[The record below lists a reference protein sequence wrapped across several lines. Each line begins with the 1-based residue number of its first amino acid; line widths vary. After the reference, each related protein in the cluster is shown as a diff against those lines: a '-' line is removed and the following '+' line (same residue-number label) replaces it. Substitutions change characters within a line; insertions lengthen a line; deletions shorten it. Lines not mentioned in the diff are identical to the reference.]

1 MSSALLQPIAPTSAG
16 SSLPCHTALDLPR
29 STRIVEIR
37 RETPLV
43 KTFVFDTDIDAQPGQ
58 FIMLWIP
65 GVDEKPMSIADTHP
79 LTLSVARVGPAT
91 IALHEMNVGDYVGWR
106 GPFGRP
112 YRLEVDR
119 PALLVAGGYG
129 SAPLY
134 MLATQALAHG
144 MEVTVAIGAR
154 VADELLY
161 AGRFEQLGIRL
172 LLSTN
177 DGSRGVKGFVT
188 AAIQQAF
195 LADEPSDQQEPATIR
210 PVPEDS
216 IPLAEPALHSPIPNF
231 TVYAC
236 GPEPM
241 LVAVYNLCHAHGW
254 HGQLSVERYMKCGF
268 GICGQCALD
277 DLLVCIDGPVLTLDQ
292 LESKR
297 DFGHFHRGPT
307 GRRLEI

>member
-1 MSSALLQPIAPTSAG
+1 MSSAHPT
-16 SSLPCHTALDLPR
+16 LTPNTALELPR
-29 STRIVEIR
+29 SARIIEIR

-43 KTFVFDTDIDAQPGQ
+43 KTFVLNTDIDAQPGQ

-65 GVDEKPMSIADTHP
+65 GVDEKPMSIAGMRP
-79 LTLSVARVGPAT
+79 LTISAARVGPAT
-91 IALHEMNVGDYVGWR
+91 NALHDMRVGDYVGWR

-112 YRLEVDR
+112 FTLERDR
-119 PALLVAGGYG
+119 HALLVAGGYG

-134 MLATQALAHG
+134 VLAQQALAHG
-144 MEVTVAIGAR
+144 MPVTVAIGAR

-161 AGRFEQLGIRL
+161 ADRFAELGVRV

-188 AAIQQAF
+188 DAIRQEFVNLQSPV
-195 LADEPSDQQEPATIR
+195 ADVCI
-210 PVPEDS
+210 
-216 IPLAEPALHSPIPNF
+216 
-231 TVYAC
+231 YAC
-236 GPEPM
+236 GPERM
-241 LVAVYNLCHAHGW
+241 LVALHSLCREQDW

-277 DLLVCIDGPVLTLDQ
+277 DVLVCVDGPVLTLDQ
-292 LESKR
+292 LESKH

>member
-1 MSSALLQPIAPTSAG
+1 MSSPQAQPQSPSFPHSSVGASAQAGHLFSSPNVALA
-16 SSLPCHTALDLPR
+16 LPR
-29 STRIVEIR
+29 SARIVEIR

-65 GVDEKPMSIADTHP
+65 GVDEKPMSIAGMRP
-79 LTLSVARVGPAT
+79 LAVSVARVGPAT
-91 IALHEMNVGDYVGWR
+91 SALHALNVGDYVGWR

-112 YRLEVDR
+112 YQLETDR

-134 MLATQALAHG
+134 TLAQQALAHG
-144 MEVTVAIGAR
+144 MDVTVAIGAR
-154 VADELLY
+154 VSDELLY
-161 AGRFEQLGIRL
+161 AEQFEQLGVRL

-188 AAIQQAF
+188 DAIRQE
-195 LADEPSDQQEPATIR
+195 LLNPS
-210 PVPEDS
+210 S
-216 IPLAEPALHSPIPNF
+216 ISHTPISNL
-231 TVYAC
+231 TLYAC

-241 LVAVYNLCHAHGW
+241 LVALYKLCRAQGW

-277 DLLVCIDGPVLTLDQ
+277 DVLVCIDGPVLSLDQ
-292 LESKR
+292 LDHKH
-297 DFGHFHRGPT
+297 DFGHYHRGPT

>member
-1 MSSALLQPIAPTSAG
+1 MTPAQARQHEPSSSITSQSAQVAYE
-16 SSLPCHTALDLPR
+16 LPHA
-29 STRIVEIR
+29 TRIIDIR

-43 KTFVFDTDIDAQPGQ
+43 KTFVFDTAIDAQPGQ

-65 GVDEKPMSIADTHP
+65 GVDEKPMSIAGMQP
-79 LTLSVARVGPAT
+79 LTVSVARVGPAT
-91 IALHEMNVGDYVGWR
+91 SALHAMQVGDYVGWR

-112 YRLEVDR
+112 YRLETDR

-134 MLATQALAHG
+134 VLAQQALAHH
-144 MEVTVAIGAR
+144 MDVTVAIGAR
-154 VADELLY
+154 AADELLY
-161 AGRFEQLGIRL
+161 ADQFEELGVRL

-188 AAIQQAF
+188 DAIKAEF
-195 LADEPSDQQEPATIR
+195 PGGA
-210 PVPEDS
+210 PES
-216 IPLAEPALHSPIPNF
+216 NVNNLTSRIAVNPHAPRLISNL
-231 TVYAC
+231 TLYAC

-241 LVAVYNLCHAHGW
+241 LVALYKLCHANGW

-268 GICGQCALD
+268 GVCGQCALD
-277 DLLVCIDGPVLTLDQ
+277 DVLVCIDGPVLTLDQ
-292 LESKR
+292 LDNKR
-297 DFGHFHRGPT
+297 DFGHYHRGPT

>member
-1 MSSALLQPIAPTSAG
+1 MTSAQARHRDPTAG
-16 SSLPCHTALDLPR
+16 STDLSERVAYELPH
-29 STRIVEIR
+29 STRIIEIR

-65 GVDEKPMSIADTHP
+65 GVDEKPMSIAGMRP
-79 LTLSVARVGPAT
+79 LTISVARVGPAT
-91 IALHEMNVGDYVGWR
+91 GALHAMNVGDYVGWR

-112 YRLEVDR
+112 YRLETDR

-134 MLATQALAHG
+134 VLAQQALAHH
-144 MEVTVAIGAR
+144 MDVTVAIGAR
-154 VADELLY
+154 VADELLF
-161 AGRFEQLGIRL
+161 AERFEQLGVRL

-188 AAIQQAF
+188 DAIKAEFPGAPESNVDSQT
-195 LADEPSDQQEPATIR
+195 SATA
-210 PVPEDS
+210 PN
-216 IPLAEPALHSPIPNF
+216 LHAPRLISNL
-231 TVYAC
+231 TLYAC

-241 LVAVYNLCHAHGW
+241 LVALHQLCRAREW
-254 HGQLSVERYMKCGF
+254 RGQLSVERYMKCGF
-268 GICGQCALD
+268 GVCGQCALD
-277 DLLVCIDGPVLTLDQ
+277 DVLVCIDGPVLTLEQ
-292 LESKR
+292 LDNKR
-297 DFGHFHRGPT
+297 DFGHYHRGPT

>member
-1 MSSALLQPIAPTSAG
+1 MSSAQPQHFDPSTITRQPS
-16 SSLPCHTALDLPR
+16 PNTALELPR
-29 STRIVEIR
+29 SARIVEIR

-65 GVDEKPMSIADTHP
+65 GVDEKPMSIAGMRP
-79 LTLSVARVGPAT
+79 LTISVARVGSAT
-91 IALHEMNVGDYVGWR
+91 AALHELNEGDYVGWR
-106 GPFGRP
+106 GPYGRP
-112 YRLEVDR
+112 YALEQDR

-129 SAPLY
+129 GAPLY
-134 MLATQALAHG
+134 TLAQQALAHH
-144 MEVTVAIGAR
+144 MDVTVAIGAR

-161 AGRFEQLGIRL
+161 ADHFEALGLRL

-188 AAIQQAF
+188 EAIRQAF
-195 LADEPSDQQEPATIR
+195 LDDPQSPVSNLTI
-210 PVPEDS
+210 
-216 IPLAEPALHSPIPNF
+216 
-231 TVYAC
+231 YAC

-241 LVAVYNLCHAHGW
+241 LVALHKLCCAQGW

-268 GICGQCALD
+268 GVCGQCALD
-277 DLLVCIDGPVLTLDQ
+277 DVLVCVDGPVLTLDQ
-292 LESKR
+292 LDHKH

>member
-1 MSSALLQPIAPTSAG
+1 MSSAQPRHGDVSTRNSIPTSNV
-16 SSLPCHTALDLPR
+16 ALELPR
-29 STRIVEIR
+29 SARIIDIQ

-58 FIMLWIP
+58 FIMLWLP
-65 GVDEKPMSIADTHP
+65 GIDEKPMSIAGMRP
-79 LTLSVARVGPAT
+79 LTISVARVGPAT
-91 IALHEMNVGDYVGWR
+91 IALHEMKVGDFVGWR

-112 YRLEVDR
+112 YRLETDR
-119 PALLVAGGYG
+119 PAILVAGGYG

-134 MLATQALAHG
+134 ELAQQALAHG
-144 MEVTVAIGAR
+144 MDVTVAIGAR

-161 AGRFEQLGIRL
+161 AERFEQLGVPL

-188 AAIQQAF
+188 DAIRAHFSASSATHTAEGLDQADAA
-195 LADEPSDQQEPATIR
+195 
-210 PVPEDS
+210 
-216 IPLAEPALHSPIPNF
+216 PNLQSLISNL
-231 TVYAC
+231 TLYAC

-241 LVAVYNLCHAHGW
+241 LVALHKMCRAYGW

-268 GICGQCALD
+268 GVCGQCALD
-277 DLLVCIDGPVLTLDQ
+277 DILVCIDGPVLTLDQ

>member
-1 MSSALLQPIAPTSAG
+1 MSSAQPRHGDLSTRNSFQ
-16 SSLPCHTALDLPR
+16 SSHVALDLPR
-29 STRIVEIR
+29 SARIIDIQ

-65 GVDEKPMSIADTHP
+65 GVDEKPMSIAGMRP
-79 LTLSVARVGPAT
+79 LTISVARVGPAT
-91 IALHEMNVGDYVGWR
+91 IALHEMKVGDFIGWR

-112 YRLEVDR
+112 YKLETDR
-119 PALLVAGGYG
+119 PAVLVAGGYG

-134 MLATQALAHG
+134 VLAQQALAHG
-144 MEVTVAIGAR
+144 MDVTVAIGAR

-161 AGRFEQLGIRL
+161 AERFEQLGVRL

-188 AAIQQAF
+188 DAIRAQF
-195 LADEPSDQQEPATIR
+195 
-210 PVPEDS
+210 V
-216 IPLAEPALHSPIPNF
+216 PALESTEANDGMQSHEIIANLQSPIP
-231 TVYAC
+231 TRSLYAC

-241 LVAVYNLCHAHGW
+241 LVALHKMCRAYGW

-268 GICGQCALD
+268 GVCGQCALD
-277 DLLVCIDGPVLTLDQ
+277 DILVCIDGPVLTLDQ

>member
-1 MSSALLQPIAPTSAG
+1 MSSAQARPDPYPLTPVP
-16 SSLPCHTALDLPR
+16 ALVAFDLPR
-29 STRIVEIR
+29 SARIIDIQ

-43 KTFVFDTDIDAQPGQ
+43 KTFMFDTDIDAQPGQ

-65 GVDEKPMSIADTHP
+65 GVDEKPMSIAGMRP
-79 LTLSVARVGPAT
+79 LTISVARVGPAT
-91 IALHEMNVGDYVGWR
+91 SALHELNVGDYIGWR

-112 YRLEVDR
+112 YQLELDR

-134 MLATQALAHG
+134 VLAQQALAHG
-144 MEVTVAIGAR
+144 MDVTVAIGAR
-154 VADELLY
+154 VTDELLY
-161 AGRFEQLGIRL
+161 ADRFEQLGVRL

-188 AAIQQAF
+188 DAIRAHF
-195 LADEPSDQQEPATIR
+195 LPGSAT
-210 PVPEDS
+210 
-216 IPLAEPALHSPIPNF
+216 AESTTSLDAERPIPNLSL
-231 TVYAC
+231 YAC

-241 LVAVYNLCHAHGW
+241 LVALYKLCRACNW

-268 GICGQCALD
+268 GVCGQCALD
-277 DLLVCIDGPVLTLDQ
+277 DVLVCIDGPVLTLDQ

>member
-1 MSSALLQPIAPTSAG
+1 MSSAQPQRRDPSTG
-16 SSLPCHTALDLPR
+16 SSLSPHIALDLPK

-65 GVDEKPMSIADTHP
+65 GVDEKPMSIAGMRP
-79 LTLSVARVGPAT
+79 LTISVARVGPAT
-91 IALHEMNVGDYVGWR
+91 IALHELNVGDYVGWR

-112 YRLEVDR
+112 YQLEQDR

-134 MLATQALAHG
+134 TLAQQALAHG
-144 MEVTVAIGAR
+144 MDVTVAIGAR

-161 AGRFEQLGIRL
+161 AERFEELAVRL

-188 AAIQQAF
+188 EAIRQAF
-195 LADEPSDQQEPATIR
+195 LAEPQASNVKRQTSDDNLR
-210 PVPEDS
+210 S
-216 IPLAEPALHSPIPNF
+216 LIPNL

-241 LVAVYNLCHAHGW
+241 LVALYNQCRANSW

-268 GICGQCALD
+268 GVCGQCALD

-292 LESKR
+292 LDSKH
-297 DFGHFHRGPT
+297 DFGRYHRGPT

>member
-1 MSSALLQPIAPTSAG
+1 MSSAQPQHRNP
-16 SSLPCHTALDLPR
+16 SSITNQPSPDIALDLPR
-29 STRIVEIR
+29 SARIVEIR

-65 GVDEKPMSIADTHP
+65 GVDEKPMSIAGMRP
-79 LTLSVARVGPAT
+79 LTISVARVGPAT
-91 IALHEMNVGDYVGWR
+91 AALHDLNVGDYVGWR

-112 YRLEVDR
+112 FTLEQDR

-134 MLATQALAHG
+134 MLAQQAQAHH
-144 MEVTVAIGAR
+144 MDLTVAIGAR

-161 AGRFEQLGIRL
+161 AELFEALWVRL

-177 DGSRGVKGFVT
+177 DGSLGVKGFVT
-188 AAIQQAF
+188 EAIRQEF
-195 LADEPSDQQEPATIR
+195 LADDAPRRANLQPSISNLTI
-210 PVPEDS
+210 
-216 IPLAEPALHSPIPNF
+216 
-231 TVYAC
+231 YAC

-241 LVAVYNLCHAHGW
+241 LLALYHLGRAQGW

-268 GICGQCALD
+268 GVCGQCALD
-277 DLLVCIDGPVLTLDQ
+277 DLLVCVDGPVLTLDQ

>member
-1 MSSALLQPIAPTSAG
+1 MSSAHEKVDPHPSDTNLQSPVSNLAQYPGPHALISN
-16 SSLPCHTALDLPR
+16 TAFDLPR
-29 STRIVEIR
+29 MARIVDIH

-43 KTFVFDTDIDAQPGQ
+43 KTFVLDTDIDAQPGQ

-65 GVDEKPMSIADTHP
+65 GVDEKPMSIAGMHP
-79 LTLSVARVGPAT
+79 LTVSVARVGPAT
-91 IALHEMNVGDYVGWR
+91 AALHALDRGDYVGWR
-106 GPFGRP
+106 GPFGHP
-112 YRLEVDR
+112 FQLEQDR
-119 PALLVAGGYG
+119 QALLVAGGYG

-134 MLATQALAHG
+134 PLAQQALAHAVD
-144 MEVTVAIGAR
+144 VTVAIGAR

-161 AGRFEQLGIRL
+161 ADQFEQLGVRL

-188 AAIQQAF
+188 DAIQESLPGF
-195 LADEPSDQQEPATIR
+195 GDPGGLN
-210 PVPEDS
+210 
-216 IPLAEPALHSPIPNF
+216 L

-241 LVAVYNLCHAHGW
+241 LVALYNLCRANGW

-277 DLLVCIDGPVLTLDQ
+277 DVLVCVDGPVLTLDQ
-292 LESKR
+292 LKDKR

>member
-1 MSSALLQPIAPTSAG
+1 MSSAQARHDDLIARSNSPQLQVAF
-16 SSLPCHTALDLPR
+16 DLPR
-29 STRIVEIR
+29 SARIIDIQ

-65 GVDEKPMSIADTHP
+65 GVDEKPMSIAGMRP
-79 LTLSVARVGPAT
+79 LKVSVARVGPAT
-91 IALHEMNVGDYVGWR
+91 SALHELGIGDYIGWR

-112 YRLEVDR
+112 YQLERDR
-119 PALLVAGGYG
+119 PAVLVAGGYG

-134 MLATQALAHG
+134 VLAQQALAHG
-144 MEVTVAIGAR
+144 MDVTVAIGAR

-161 AGRFEQLGIRL
+161 ADRFEQLGVRL

-188 AAIQQAF
+188 DAIRAQFLPEATPTAAHLKSQ
-195 LADEPSDQQEPATIR
+195 
-210 PVPEDS
+210 
-216 IPLAEPALHSPIPNF
+216 IPNLSL
-231 TVYAC
+231 YAC

-241 LVAVYNLCHAHGW
+241 LVALYKLCRTYNW
-254 HGQLSVERYMKCGF
+254 NGQLSVERYMKCGF
-268 GICGQCALD
+268 GVCGQCALD
-277 DLLVCIDGPVLTLDQ
+277 DVLVCIDGPVLTLDQ